1 MSTDQAT
8 CLLAFSGGL
17 DTSYCILHLRERGFR
32 VITACVNTGGFDAA
46 ELARIASASQQLGA
60 VAHHTIEAQA
70 TLWQDYLRFLLFGNV
85 LRGQMYP
92 LSVSAERVCQAKCIA
107 DVALQ
112 VGASAICH
120 GSTGAGNDQVRFDV
134 AFRTLV
140 SGVQIITPVRELA
153 LSREF
158 ELAELAKVGFELPA
172 RASTYSVNAGLWG
185 TSVGGKETHDSW
197 QHLPESAYPA
207 GKIAPEQTPV
217 TIELG
222 FAQGEPC
229 AINGVALDPV
239 ALVHQLN
246 QLGSSFGIGRGIHLG
261 DTILG
266 IKGRVG
272 FEAPGAAI
280 LIAAHRELEK
290 LVLSGKQLQF
300 KEGLS
305 QSYGNI
311 LHEGHYFDPLG
322 RDLES
327 FLISSQSRVSGDVR
341 LVLRPYSVEV
351 QGVRSVFSLMQSKV
365 ASYGEG
371 AKAWSGA
378 EAAGFAKI
386 YGIAQQISYAHAA
399 TGKMATAQPSNSTP
413 NSVKAAS

>member
-1 MSTDQAT
+1 MSTDRPI

-17 DTSYCILHLRERGFR
+17 DTSYCVLHLIERGFT
-32 VITACVNTGGFDAA
+32 VITASANTGGFDAP
-46 ELARIASASQQLGA
+46 ELARIAALSKQLGA
-60 VAHHTIEAQA
+60 RSHHVIEAQPE
-70 TLWQDYLRFLLFGNV
+70 LWQNYLRFLLFGNV

-107 DVALQ
+107 ELALK

-134 AFRTLV
+134 AFRTLAP
-140 SGVQIITPVRELA
+140 GVQIITPVRELA

-158 ELAELAKVGFELPA
+158 ELSELAKAGVALPA
-172 RASTYSVNAGLWG
+172 RVGSYSVNEGLWG
-185 TSVGGKETHDSW
+185 TSVGGKETHDTW
-197 QHLPESAYPA
+197 AHLPEVAYPA
-207 GKIAPEQTPV
+207 GEIAPEKAPV
-217 TIELG
+217 TIEIG
-222 FAQGEPC
+222 FTRGEPTSL
-229 AINGVALDPV
+229 NGQALDAVALT
-239 ALVHQLN
+239 HQLN
-246 QLGSSFGIGRGIHLG
+246 QLGASFGIGRGIHLG

-300 KEGLS
+300 KEALGN
-305 QSYGNI
+305 SYGNL

-327 FLISSQSRVSGDVR
+327 FLISSQTNVSGDVR
-341 LVLRPYSVEV
+341 LKLRPYHVEV
-351 QGVRSVFSLMQSKV
+351 QGVRSAHSLMNSKV

-371 AKAWSGA
+371 ASAWSGA

-386 YGIAQQISYAHAA
+386 YGIAQQISYSRS
-399 TGKMATAQPSNSTP
+399 K
-413 NSVKAAS
+413 

>member
-1 MSTDQAT
+1 MSTGKAAGFALAKQKSNV

-17 DTSYCILHLRERGFR
+17 DTSYCVLHLIERGFT
-32 VITACVNTGGFDAA
+32 VITASVNTGGFDAP
-46 ELARIASASQQLGA
+46 ELARIAALSKQLGA
-60 VAHHTIEAQA
+60 LSHQVIEAQPE
-70 TLWQDYLRFLLFGNV
+70 LWQNYLRYLLFGNV

-107 DVALQ
+107 ELAIQ

-134 AFRTLV
+134 AFRTLAP
-140 SGVQIITPVRELA
+140 GIQIITPVRELA

-158 ELAELAKVGFELPA
+158 ELSELAKAGVSLPA
-172 RASTYSVNAGLWG
+172 RVGSYSVNEGLWG

-197 QHLPESAYPA
+197 AHLPEAAYPA
-207 GKIAPEQTPV
+207 GEIAPDKPPV
-217 TIELG
+217 SIEIG
-222 FAQGEPC
+222 FTRGEPC
-229 AINGVALDPV
+229 SLNGVAFDAV
-239 ALVHQLN
+239 ALTHSLN
-246 QLGSSFGIGRGIHLG
+246 RLGASFGIGRGIHLG

-300 KEGLS
+300 KEALGN
-305 QSYGNI
+305 SYGNL

-327 FLISSQSRVSGDVR
+327 FLISSQANVSGDVR
-341 LVLRPYSVEV
+341 LKLRPYHAEV
-351 QGVRSVFSLMQSKV
+351 QGVRSAHSLMNSTV

-371 AKAWSGA
+371 ASAWSGA

-386 YGIAQQISYAHAA
+386 YGIAQQISFSRG
-399 TGKMATAQPSNSTP
+399 T
-413 NSVKAAS
+413 

>member
-1 MSTDQAT
+1 MSNVKPV

-17 DTSYCILHLRERGFR
+17 DTSYCVLHLIERGFS
-32 VITACVNTGGFDAA
+32 VITASVNTGGFDAP
-46 ELARIASASQQLGA
+46 ELARIAALSKQLGA
-60 VAHHTIEAQA
+60 PSHHVIEAQPE
-70 TLWQDYLRFLLFGNV
+70 LWQNYLRYLLFGNV

-107 DVALQ
+107 ELALKL
-112 VGASAICH
+112 GASAICH

-134 AFRTLV
+134 AFRTLAP
-140 SGVQIITPVRELA
+140 GVEIITPVRELA

-158 ELAELAKVGFELPA
+158 ELAELAKAGVVLPA
-172 RASTYSVNAGLWG
+172 RVGSYSVNEGLWG

-197 QHLPESAYPA
+197 AHLPEAAYPA
-207 GKIAPEQTPV
+207 GEIAPEKAPV
-217 TIELG
+217 SIEIG
-222 FAQGEPC
+222 FTCGEPC
-229 AINGVALDPV
+229 ALDGQELDPV
-239 ALVHQLN
+239 ALTHQLN
-246 QLGSSFGIGRGIHLG
+246 QLGASFGIGRGIHLG

-300 KEGLS
+300 KEALGN
-305 QSYGNI
+305 SYGNL

-327 FLISSQSRVSGDVR
+327 FLISSQAHVSGDVR
-341 LVLRPYSVEV
+341 LKLRPYHVEV
-351 QGVRSVFSLMQSKV
+351 QGVRSAHSLMNSKV

-371 AKAWSGA
+371 ASAWSGA

-386 YGIAQQISYAHAA
+386 YGIAQQISY
-399 TGKMATAQPSNSTP
+399 TRGK
-413 NSVKAAS
+413 

>member
-1 MSTDQAT
+1 MSNAKPV

-17 DTSYCILHLRERGFR
+17 DTSYCVLHLIERGFS
-32 VITACVNTGGFDAA
+32 VITASVNTGGFDAT
-46 ELARIASASQQLGA
+46 ELARIAALSKQLGA
-60 VAHHTIEAQA
+60 VSHHVIEAQPE
-70 TLWQDYLRFLLFGNV
+70 LWQNYLRYLLFGNV

-107 DVALQ
+107 ELALK

-134 AFRTLV
+134 AFRTLAP
-140 SGVQIITPVRELA
+140 GVQIITPVRELA

-158 ELAELAKVGFELPA
+158 ELSELAKAGVTLPA
-172 RASTYSVNAGLWG
+172 RVGSYSVNEGLWG

-197 QHLPESAYPA
+197 AHLPEAAYPA
-207 GKIAPEQTPV
+207 GEIAADKAPV
-217 TIELG
+217 SIEIA
-222 FAQGEPC
+222 FTRGEPC
-229 AINGVALDPV
+229 ALNGVVMDPV
-239 ALVHQLN
+239 QLTHQLN
-246 QLGSSFGIGRGIHLG
+246 QLGASFGIGRGIHLG

-300 KEGLS
+300 KEALGN
-305 QSYGNI
+305 SYGNL

-327 FLISSQSRVSGDVR
+327 FLISSQANVSGDVR
-341 LVLRPYSVEV
+341 LKLRPHHLEV
-351 QGVRSVFSLMQSKV
+351 QGVRSPHSLMNSKV

-371 AKAWSGA
+371 ASAWTGA

-386 YGIAQQISYAHAA
+386 YGIAQQISYSRA
-399 TGKMATAQPSNSTP
+399 TPTDAN
-413 NSVKAAS
+413 

>member
-1 MSTDQAT
+1 MSQNKPI

-17 DTSYCILHLRERGFR
+17 DTSYCVLHLIERGFD
-32 VITACVNTGGFDAA
+32 VITASVNTGGFDAL
-46 ELARIASASQQLGA
+46 ELNRIASLSKQLGA
-60 VAHHTIEAQA
+60 VSHHLIEAQSE
-70 TLWQDYLRFLLFGNV
+70 LWQNYLRYLLFGNV

-107 DVALQ
+107 EIALK

-134 AFRTLV
+134 AFRTLAP
-140 SGVQIITPVRELA
+140 GLEIITPVRELA

-158 ELAELAKVGFELPA
+158 ELAELAKAGVYLPA
-172 RASTYSVNAGLWG
+172 RVGSYSVNEGLWG

-197 QHLPESAYPA
+197 AHLPESAYPA
-207 GKIAPEQTPV
+207 GEIAADKTPLS
-217 TIELG
+217 IEIS
-222 FAQGEPC
+222 FTCGEPC
-229 AINGVALDPV
+229 ALNGVTLDAV
-239 ALVHQLN
+239 RLTHQLN
-246 QLGSSFGIGRGIHLG
+246 QLGASFGIGRGIHLG

-272 FEAPGAAI
+272 FEAPGATI

-300 KEGLS
+300 KEALGN
-305 QSYGNI
+305 SYGNL

-327 FLISSQSRVSGDVR
+327 FLISSQGNVSGDVR
-341 LVLRPYSVEV
+341 LKLRPYHVEV
-351 QGVRSVFSLMQSKV
+351 QGVRSKHSLMNSTV

-371 AKAWSGA
+371 ASAWSGA

-386 YGIAQQISYAHAA
+386 YGIAQQISYSR
-399 TGKMATAQPSNSTP
+399 SN
-413 NSVKAAS
+413 

>member
-1 MSTDQAT
+1 MIADKPI

-17 DTSYCILHLRERGFR
+17 DTSYCVLHLIERGFS
-32 VITACVNTGGFDAA
+32 VLTASVNTGGFDAP
-46 ELARIASASQQLGA
+46 ELARIAALSKQLGA
-60 VAHHTIEAQA
+60 PSHHVIEAQPE
-70 TLWQDYLRFLLFGNV
+70 LWQNYLRYLLFGNV

-107 DVALQ
+107 ELALKL
-112 VGASAICH
+112 GASAICH

-134 AFRTLV
+134 AFRTLAP
-140 SGVQIITPVRELA
+140 GVEIITPVRELA

-158 ELAELAKVGFELPA
+158 ELAELAKAGVVLPA
-172 RASTYSVNAGLWG
+172 RVGSYSVNEGLWG

-197 QHLPESAYPA
+197 AHLPEAAYPA
-207 GKIAPEQTPV
+207 GEIAPEKAPV
-217 TIELG
+217 SIEIG
-222 FAQGEPC
+222 FTCGEPC
-229 AINGVALDPV
+229 ALDGQELDPV
-239 ALVHQLN
+239 ALTHQLN
-246 QLGSSFGIGRGIHLG
+246 QLGASFGIGRGIHLG

-300 KEGLS
+300 KEALGN
-305 QSYGNI
+305 SYGNL

-327 FLISSQSRVSGDVR
+327 FLISSQAHVSGDVR
-341 LVLRPYSVEV
+341 LKLRPYHVEV
-351 QGVRSVFSLMQSKV
+351 QGVRSAHSLMNSKV

-371 AKAWSGA
+371 ASAWSGA

-386 YGIAQQISYAHAA
+386 YGIAQQISY
-399 TGKMATAQPSNSTP
+399 TRGK
-413 NSVKAAS
+413 

>member
-1 MSTDQAT
+1 MSQNKPI

-17 DTSYCILHLRERGFR
+17 DTSYCVLHLIERGFD
-32 VITACVNTGGFDAA
+32 VITASVNTGGFDTR
-46 ELARIASASQQLGA
+46 ELNRIAALSKQLGA
-60 VAHHTIEAQA
+60 VSHHVIEAQPE
-70 TLWQDYLRFLLFGNV
+70 LWQNYLRYLLFGNV

-107 DVALQ
+107 DIALK

-134 AFRTLV
+134 AFRTLAP
-140 SGVQIITPVRELA
+140 GVEIITPVRELA

-158 ELAELAKVGFELPA
+158 ELAELAKAGVSLPA
-172 RASTYSVNAGLWG
+172 RVGSYSVNEGLWG

-197 QHLPESAYPA
+197 AHLPEDAYPA
-207 GKIAPEQTPV
+207 GEIAPDKTP
-217 TIELG
+217 TSIEIS
-222 FAQGEPC
+222 FKCGEPC
-229 AINGVALDPV
+229 ALNGVALDPV
-239 ALVHQLN
+239 QLTHQLN
-246 QLGSSFGIGRGIHLG
+246 QLGASFGIGRGIHLG

-280 LIAAHRELEK
+280 LVAAHRELEK

-300 KEGLS
+300 KEALGN
-305 QSYGNI
+305 SYGNL

-327 FLISSQSRVSGDVR
+327 FLISSQAKVSGDVR
-341 LVLRPYSVEV
+341 LKLRPYHVEV
-351 QGVRSVFSLMQSKV
+351 QGVRSEHSLMNSKV

-371 AKAWSGA
+371 ASAWSGA

-386 YGIAQQISYAHAA
+386 YGIAQQISY
-399 TGKMATAQPSNSTP
+399 TRSK
-413 NSVKAAS
+413 

>member
-1 MSTDQAT
+1 MSQNKPI

-17 DTSYCILHLRERGFR
+17 DTSYCVLHLIERGFD
-32 VITACVNTGGFDAA
+32 VITASVNTGGFDAP
-46 ELARIASASQQLGA
+46 ELVRIAALSKQLGA
-60 VAHHTIEAQA
+60 VSHHVIEAQPE
-70 TLWQDYLRFLLFGNV
+70 LWQNYLRYLLFGNV

-107 DVALQ
+107 ELALQ

-134 AFRTLV
+134 AFRTLAP
-140 SGVQIITPVRELA
+140 GVKIITPVRELA

-158 ELAELAKVGFELPA
+158 ELAELAKAGVSLPA
-172 RASTYSVNAGLWG
+172 RVGSYSVNEGLWG

-197 QHLPESAYPA
+197 AHLPESAYPA
-207 GKIAPEQTPV
+207 GEIAPDKVPLS
-217 TIELG
+217 IEIG
-222 FAQGEPC
+222 FARGEPC
-229 AINGVALDPV
+229 ALNGVTLDAV
-239 ALVHQLN
+239 QLTHQLN
-246 QLGSSFGIGRGIHLG
+246 QLGASFGIGRGIHLG

-300 KEGLS
+300 KEALGN
-305 QSYGNI
+305 SYGNL

-327 FLISSQSRVSGDVR
+327 FLISSQANVSGEVR
-341 LVLRPYSVEV
+341 LKLRPYNVEV
-351 QGVRSVFSLMQSKV
+351 QGVRSENSLMNSMV

-371 AKAWSGA
+371 ASAWSGA

-386 YGIAQQISYAHAA
+386 YGIAQQISFSRI
-399 TGKMATAQPSNSTP
+399 K
-413 NSVKAAS
+413 

>member
-1 MSTDQAT
+1 MSTGKTASFASVKQKSNV

-17 DTSYCILHLRERGFR
+17 DTSYCVLHLIERGFS
-32 VITACVNTGGFDAA
+32 VITASVNTGGFDAP
-46 ELARIASASQQLGA
+46 ELARIAALSKQLGA
-60 VAHHTIEAQA
+60 GSHHVIEAQPE
-70 TLWQDYLRFLLFGNV
+70 LWQNYLRYLLFGNV

-107 DVALQ
+107 ELALS

-134 AFRTLV
+134 AFRTLAP
-140 SGVQIITPVRELA
+140 GVQIITPVRELG

-158 ELAELAKVGFELPA
+158 ELSELAKAGVSLPA
-172 RASTYSVNAGLWG
+172 RVGSYSVNEGLWG

-197 QHLPESAYPA
+197 AHLPEAAYPA
-207 GKIAPEQTPV
+207 GEIAPDKKPV
-217 TIELG
+217 SIEIG
-222 FAQGEPC
+222 FTRGEPT
-229 AINGVALDPV
+229 ALNGMAFDAVALTH
-239 ALVHQLN
+239 ALN
-246 QLGSSFGIGRGIHLG
+246 QLGASFGIGRGIHLG

-300 KEGLS
+300 KEALGN
-305 QSYGNI
+305 SYGNL

-327 FLISSQSRVSGDVR
+327 FLISSQATVSGDVR
-341 LVLRPYSVEV
+341 LRLRPYHVEV
-351 QGVRSVFSLMQSKV
+351 QGVRSAHSLMNSKV

-371 AKAWSGA
+371 ASAWSGA

-386 YGIAQQISYAHAA
+386 YGIAQQISFSRS
-399 TGKMATAQPSNSTP
+399 K
-413 NSVKAAS
+413 

>member
-1 MSTDQAT
+1 MSTAKTPSFASAKQKPNV

-17 DTSYCILHLRERGFR
+17 DTSYCVLHLIERGFS
-32 VITACVNTGGFDAA
+32 VITASVNTGGFDAP
-46 ELARIASASQQLGA
+46 ELERIAALSKQLGA
-60 VAHHTIEAQA
+60 VSHHVIEAQPE
-70 TLWQDYLRFLLFGNV
+70 LWQNYLRYLLFGNV

-107 DVALQ
+107 ELALEI
-112 VGASAICH
+112 GASAICH

-134 AFRTLV
+134 AFRTLAP
-140 SGVQIITPVRELA
+140 GVQIITPVRELA

-158 ELAELAKVGFELPA
+158 ELSELAKAGVSLPA
-172 RASTYSVNAGLWG
+172 RVGSYSVNVGLWG

-197 QHLPESAYPA
+197 AHLPEAAYPA
-207 GKIAPEQTPV
+207 GEIAADKALV
-217 TIELG
+217 SIEIG
-222 FAQGEPC
+222 FARGEPC
-229 AINGVALDPV
+229 TFKYGPLNAVALDPV
-239 ALVHQLN
+239 QLTHKLN
-246 QLGSSFGIGRGIHLG
+246 QLGASFGIGRGIHLG

-305 QSYGNI
+305 NSYGNL

-327 FLISSQSRVSGDVR
+327 FLISSQANVSGEVR
-341 LVLRPYSVEV
+341 LKLRPYHVEV
-351 QGVRSVFSLMQSKV
+351 QGVRSPHSLMNSKV

-371 AKAWSGA
+371 ASAWSGA

-386 YGIAQQISYAHAA
+386 YGIAQQISYSRSSA
-399 TGKMATAQPSNSTP
+399 P
-413 NSVKAAS
+413 